1 MHENHFQANTDW
13 NQLKTQQ
20 PEAAVQ
26 NDGWDDQAA
35 KVDDWGQNAD
45 WDNQQQNNDAGNADW
60 DNQQQNND
68 AGNADDGNQV
78 QF

>member
-1 MHENHFQANTDW
+1 MSCMRLIFQANTDW
-13 NQLKTQQ
+13 NQLNTQQQ

-26 NDGWDDQAA
+26 SDDWDDQAA
-35 KVDDWGQNAD
+35 KGDEWGQ
-45 WDNQQQNNDAGNADW
+45 NADW